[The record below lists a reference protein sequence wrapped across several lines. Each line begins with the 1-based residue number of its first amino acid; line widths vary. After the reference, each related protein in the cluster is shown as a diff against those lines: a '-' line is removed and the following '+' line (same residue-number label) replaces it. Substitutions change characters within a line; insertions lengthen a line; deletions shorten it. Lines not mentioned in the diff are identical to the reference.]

1 MKTVLSYEAFNTQTQ
16 EKKKEPFMKPFLAPL
31 VRWEMRNPEPEPE
44 RTLNPKTLGSRV
56 FFKKSLENKL
66 QAETG
71 GAPESSNRGCADA
84 FGRSHDAPGASRR
97 TLIWLRDFG
106 V

>member
-31 VRWEMRNPEPEPE
+31 VRWEMRNSEPEPE
-44 RTLNPKTLGSRV
+44 RTPNPKTLGSRV

-66 QAETG
+66 QAET
-71 GAPESSNRGCADA
+71 AERLNLQIADA
-84 FGRSHDAPGASRR
+84 LTPLAGAT
-97 TLIWLRDFG
+97 TLPEHLDVR
-106 V
+106 